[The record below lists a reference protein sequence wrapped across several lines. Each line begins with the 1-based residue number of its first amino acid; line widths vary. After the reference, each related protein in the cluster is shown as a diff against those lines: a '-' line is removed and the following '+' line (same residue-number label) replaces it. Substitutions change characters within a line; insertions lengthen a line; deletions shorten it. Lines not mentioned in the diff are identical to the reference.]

1 MKEVRRG
8 SPPDANDT
16 TASRATAREKTT
28 PTRRSGYAA
37 IKPRRR
43 AAENPSMTRRCFPLL
58 ALCACL
64 ASFTTTA
71 RAEIPR
77 GTDEFTLGVTREQID
92 STLSR
97 RGVEVLSRGYDF
109 LTCRGPTADI
119 AFESYYFLVGPHGS
133 SQLWRVTIA
142 YETPYAAQQL
152 DGKETELRRDLGEPS
167 QETTAPE
174 RRFDDNPQRVVIWVD
189 PLTQVQLGGRVRGA
203 DDEADRMLVTW
214 TDRKILKQVEAKRR
228 KERKG
233 DH

>member
-1 MKEVRRG
+1 VAV
-8 SPPDANDT
+8 PPR
-16 TASRATAREKTT
+16 SIRAV
-28 PTRRSGYAA
+28 A
-37 IKPRRR
+37 IKPSRP

-64 ASFTTTA
+64 TSFAAAA

-77 GTDEFTLGVTREQID
+77 GTEEFTLGVTREQID

-119 AFESYYFLVGPHGS
+119 AFESYDFLVGPHGT

-142 YETPYAAQQL
+142 YETPYAAKQL
-152 DGKETELRRDLGEPS
+152 EGKETELRRDLGEPS

-189 PLTQVQLGGRVRGA
+189 PLTQVQLGGHVRGA

-214 TDRKILKQVEAKRR
+214 TDLKIWKQVQAKRR